1 MVDVLES
8 IDAAALRRWAYR
20 CVDSLTARCDEI
32 DALHVFP
39 IPDSD
44 TGTNLMFTFRA
55 AVDSALPGHFVWF
68 AETSRHCTLRSL
80 APAGAAST

>member
-32 DALHVFP
+32 DALNVFP

-55 AVDSALPGHFVWF
+55 AVESMRAAGPTADARAIG
-68 AETSRHCTLRSL
+68 R
-80 APAGAAST
+80 APISSS

>member
-32 DALHVFP
+32 NALNVFP

-55 AVDSALPGHFVWF
+55 AVESMRA
-68 AETSRHCTLRSL
+68 
-80 APAGAAST
+80 AGPT